1 MTQGLWFWLED
12 AQLAALFRREWR
24 QGIDRKFYR

>member
-1 MTQGLWFWLED
+1 MTGLWFWLED

-24 QGIDRKFYR
+24 QGLDRKFYR